1 MNDIYLDPKWFE
13 ILAQRK
19 DLLVETDWT
28 MLPDV
33 ELTEEQKTEAKNY
46 RQALRDITKNYT
58 NPEDVVFPTKPSF
71 IN

>member
-13 ILAQRK
+13 IMGQRNE
-19 DLLVETDWT
+19 LLQQTDWT

-33 ELTEEQKTEAKNY
+33 ELTEEQKTEAKIY

-58 NPEDVVFPTKPSF
+58 NPNDVVFPTKPNF